1 MSATPPPWGHPPAP
15 HGPGPR
21 PPQPAAALRRARL
34 RRRTTWL
41 LVTAP
46 VVLALV
52 VLGLKLAFLAPIASF
67 ARADYDD
74 GAHLDAAGTYGAQ
87 RTLNLVEPWKAHF
100 NTGTANARS
109 QHTWALYEAID
120 GLDRAYRLAEGEPPE
135 VRCTIQTN
143 LSLAYEISGDD
154 DMGFAQEKADE
165 LDAVEEAIVAREAG
179 RPYDEDVLDP
189 YGDGNE
195 VDPDEL
201 RQDVQDW
208 YEYAERSYAT
218 AEQVRGWPDC
228 GESEQSPEQHEQSAA
243 AQQRLQEKQ
252 QQAQESQPENQDGQ
266 GEPEGEGGQGEP
278 DQGGEQPDAPGGAG
292 DGQSQAEQEEQERR
306 QQLEEQSSEAR
317 EQADREEQEY
327 RELYGDEPGP
337 GDGSGD
343 AGGGT
348 TKNW

>member
-1 MSATPPPWGHPPAP
+1 MSRATPPTPPWGHPPAP
-15 HGPGPR
+15 H
-21 PPQPAAALRRARL
+21 PALSARRARV
-34 RRRTTWL
+34 RRRTVLL

-52 VLGLKLAFLAPIASF
+52 VLGLKLALLAPIASF

-74 GAHLDAAGTYGAQ
+74 GAHLDAAGTYGSQ

-109 QHTWALYEAID
+109 QDTWALYEAID
-120 GLDRAYRLAEGEPPE
+120 ALGTAYELAEEETPE

-143 LSLAYEISGDD
+143 LSLTYEISGDD
-154 DMGFAQEKADE
+154 DAAHADGKAAE
-165 LDAVEEAIVAREAG
+165 LDAVEEALAARDAG
-179 RPYDEDVLDP
+179 LPYDEDVLDP

-195 VDPDEL
+195 VDPEAL

-218 AEQVRGWPDC
+218 AEQIRGWPDC
-228 GESEQSPEQHEQSAA
+228 GEADQSPEQQEQSEAA
-243 AQQRLQEKQ
+243 LQRLQDKQ
-252 QQAQESQPENQDGQ
+252 QEARQSQPEN
-266 GEPEGEGGQGEP
+266 EGEGGEGGTADGGE
-278 DQGGEQPDAPGGAG
+278 GTEQPDAPDGGSE
-292 DGQSQAEQEEQERR
+292 QSPAEQEQQEEQERR
-306 QQLEEQSSEAR
+306 QRLQEQGSEAR

-327 RELYGDEPGP
+327 RELYGDEPGTGDDP
-337 GDGSGD
+337 GDGD
-343 AGGGT
+343 GG

>member
-1 MSATPPPWGHPPAP
+1 MSAAPPPPPWGGPPAP
-15 HGPGPR
+15 R
-21 PPQPAAALRRARL
+21 AEAATLRRARL

-52 VLGLKLAFLAPIASF
+52 VLGVKLAFLAPVASF
-67 ARADYDD
+67 ARADYDA
-74 GAHLDAAGTYGAQ
+74 GAHRDAAGTYGSQ

-109 QHTWALYEAID
+109 QDSWALYDAIE
-120 GLDRAYRLAEGEPPE
+120 GLDRAYRLAEGESAE

-143 LSLAYEISGDD
+143 LSLAYELSGDD
-154 DMGFAQEKADE
+154 DLAYAQDKADE
-165 LDAVEEAIVAREAG
+165 LAAVEEATAAREAG
-179 RPYDEDVLDP
+179 LPFDEDVLDP

-195 VDPDEL
+195 VDPEEL

-228 GESEQSPEQHEQSAA
+228 GESEQTPEEEEQSAA
-243 AQQRLQEKQ
+243 ALQRLQEKQ
-252 QQAQESQPENQDGQ
+252 QQAQESQPENQGTQGETGENGENGDEGEPGQ
-266 GEPEGEGGQGEP
+266 G
-278 DQGGEQPDAPGGAG
+278 DEQSDASG
-292 DGQSQAEQEEQERR
+292 DGGQSQAEQEEQQRR
-306 QQLEEQSSEAR
+306 QQLEQQNSEAR

-327 RELYGDEPGP
+327 RELYGDDPGTGGEPEDGEG
-337 GDGSGD
+337 GDLP
-343 AGGGT
+343 
-348 TKNW
+348 KNW